1 MQVEVQTAYLDSTLE
16 VGDVRD
22 VSNVLPKVGGE
33 FHCPWSSRPNK
44 TKATVARSC
53 PWALKLSKKNPID
66 NAISMTGLT
75 WSLCPAFD

>member
-22 VSNVLPKVGGE
+22 VSDVLPKVGGE
-33 FHCPWSSRPNK
+33 FHCPWSSHPNK

-53 PWALKLSKKNPID
+53 PWALKLSKKNLID
-66 NAISMTGLT
+66 DANST
-75 WSLCPAFD
+75 WSLCPASD